1 VSLAVALERELP
13 SRLPAGRRTV
23 VFVVGTC
30 WATGHRLT
38 GLEVL
43 VDGVAQPTSAFG
55 APRPD
60 LTEAPPERRRGGFWA
75 TVVVTAPP
83 AGAGARAIALTL
95 RAHCDDG
102 SELSARLG
110 TIAVA
115 EPVHGTAT
123 PAGPE
128 PAAARIGP
136 DTIAVCMATYEPDPT
151 LLGVQIR
158 SLQDQTDQ
166 DWICL
171 ISDDCSSAQRRA
183 EITALVAGD
192 SRFRVESSPQ
202 RLGFYRNF
210 ERALGM
216 VPPQAGLV
224 ALCDQDDRWH
234 PDKLATLRAA
244 LGEAVL
250 VYSDQRLVDAE
261 GRVLRGTLWRGRTN
275 NFSSLTSM
283 LVANTITGAS
293 MLMRARLLELA
304 LPFPDTPGFQFH
316 DAWLAVIALSCGD
329 IAYVDRPLY
338 DYVQHPGAVFGD
350 VTHGATRAPSTR
362 LWAWARAVRDAATAT
377 SWRAA
382 YFHGYLG
389 RRAQAQ
395 LSLSR
400 GGATLRPDKRRVLE
414 RFVALDG
421 SPAGLIWLTLRAL
434 RQLTGRT
441 ETLGSE
447 WGLAQGLAWKAA
459 LTAAA
464 RHPRLTVGPLRD
476 ASIPPPGHFSQRR
489 LRRWRAR
496 L

>member
-1 VSLAVALERELP
+1 MSLAVALERELP

-30 WATGHRLT
+30 WAPGHRLT
-38 GLEVL
+38 GLEIV
-43 VDGVAQPTSAFG
+43 VDGVVQPTSAFG

-83 AGAGARAIALTL
+83 ARAGARAITLTL

-102 SELSARLG
+102 SELSAELG

-115 EPVHGTAT
+115 EPAHGTVAPAAPG
-123 PAGPE
+123 PAG
-128 PAAARIGP
+128 RVGP
-136 DTIAVCMATYEPDPT
+136 DTIAVCMATYEPDPA

-158 SLQDQTDQ
+158 SLQDQTDH

-171 ISDDCSSAQRRA
+171 ISDDCSSAERRS
-183 EITALVAGD
+183 EISALVAGD
-192 SRFRVESSPQ
+192 SRFEVDHSPQ

-244 LGEAVL
+244 LSGAVL

-293 MLMRARLLELA
+293 MLMRRELLDLA

-316 DAWLAVIALSCGD
+316 DAWLAVIALSCGEV
-329 IAYVDRPLY
+329 AYVDRPLY
-338 DYVQHPGAVFGD
+338 DYVQHPDIGVPGVHGIDLSDVDHRYKSLFAMVPTPYVRLQRRRLSMKWHDRRLLDLFGIEHPILQAPMAGRELAAD
-350 VTHGATRAPSTR
+350 GDRGLGGRRPGLDRRGDARRPRRCAPSCR
-362 LWAWARAVRDAATAT
+362 
-377 SWRAA
+377 S
-382 YFHGYLG
+382 
-389 RRAQAQ
+389 
-395 LSLSR
+395 
-400 GGATLRPDKRRVLE
+400 
-414 RFVALDG
+414 
-421 SPAGLIWLTLRAL
+421 
-434 RQLTGRT
+434 
-441 ETLGSE
+441 
-447 WGLAQGLAWKAA
+447 
-459 LTAAA
+459 
-464 RHPRLTVGPLRD
+464 
-476 ASIPPPGHFSQRR
+476 
-489 LRRWRAR
+489 
-496 L
+496 